1 MIRSYIITALR
12 ALIRNPVTSVI
23 NIAGLAAG
31 IAASI
36 LIMLYV
42 FSELSTDRFNENYDR
57 IYRLEVG
64 DFVVTGTA
72 QALILKEAFPEVK
85 QTVRMDFRHR
95 PVARHR
101 DENFRMEELV
111 YADSTLFDIFSL
123 EFLRGNP
130 SDALVLPFSLVLTVS
145 EAKRLF
151 GNEDP
156 LGRVLTFN
164 NTHDFTVTAIIEDI
178 INFHLP
184 VSAIA
189 SFSSLPYIEN
199 DENHDR
205 HLFSY
210 MNFFTYVLFHEN
222 IDPLIVAGEL
232 DKLIDERFPET
243 RRFSLRFRPLD
254 DIYFNRDLDDSPP
267 VRHGN
272 LPLVYTLIAVAGFIL
287 LIAIV
292 NFINLATANAS
303 VRFGE
308 IGIRK
313 VMGAGRE
320 TLIFQFLTESV
331 IMSSLAFL
339 SGIILVEMLLPVFN
353 NLLSVSLSFSPFHSH
368 RFFFSLLLL
377 VLLTGILA
385 GLYPAFYL
393 SSMKAWSILK
403 GEVTKGRGALRF
415 RRTLIVFQFTIS
427 IALII
432 STIVVHRQVEY
443 MRNKHLGFNKE
454 NVLTVRLNRD
464 IIKAGDVFRDNLIQH
479 DAIESVSMSNNMP
492 GYVTWFNT
500 WVTEGERKPHKFLP
514 VDPEYIDLMEI
525 ELATGRNFDR
535 NRIADQEYTYILNE
549 EAVKYF
555 GFEDPAG
562 KEFMVGGPVPVR
574 IIGVVRDFHF
584 RSLHEPIGPLVL
596 GWWPGNLGLANIRIR
611 PGQAEEAIIHA
622 RQQWETLSPGSFFEF
637 RFLDDEID
645 NLYRTEIRIGR
656 LFRYFALLAVIIACM
671 GLYGLSTFIA
681 YQRTKEIGIRKVL
694 GSSILQIV
702 FLLASEYSKWVV
714 VSNIIAWPLAYL
726 AMGRWLDNF
735 PYRIEPGLLIFI
747 SAGLIALLIAVITM
761 SVQAWRTANLNP
773 ADSLRSE

>member
-1 MIRSYIITALR
+1 MVRSYIITALR
-12 ALIRNPVTSVI
+12 ALIRNLITSVI

-95 PVARHR
+95 PVARHS
-101 DENFRMEELV
+101 DEYFRMEELV
-111 YADSTLFDIFSL
+111 YADSTLFDIFSF

-130 SDALVLPFSLVLTVS
+130 SDALYLPFSLVLTRS
-145 EAKRLF
+145 ESKRLF

-156 LGRVLTFN
+156 MGRVLTFN
-164 NTHDFTVTAIIEDI
+164 NAHDFTVTAIIEDI
-178 INFHLP
+178 TNFHLP
-184 VSAIA
+184 VLAIA

-222 IDPLIVAGEL
+222 IDPLIVSGKL
-232 DKLIDERFPET
+232 DRLIDERYPET
-243 RRFSLRFRPLD
+243 RRFSLLFRPLE

-303 VRFGE
+303 VRYGE
-308 IGIRK
+308 IGVRK

-320 TLIFQFLTESV
+320 NLIFQFLTESV

-339 SGIILVEMLLPVFN
+339 LGIFLVEMLLPVFN
-353 NLLSVSLSFSPFHSH
+353 NLLSVNLSFNPFYSH
-368 RFFFSLLLL
+368 RFFFSLILL
-377 VLLTGILA
+377 VFLTGILA

-393 SSMKAWSILK
+393 SSLKAGSILK
-403 GEVTKGRGALRF
+403 GEVTKGSGTLIF
-415 RRTLIVFQFTIS
+415 RRALIVFQFTIS
-427 IALII
+427 ITLII

-454 NVLTVRLNRD
+454 NILTVRLNRD
-464 IIKAGDVFRDNLIQH
+464 IITAGDVFRDKLVKH
-479 DAIESVSMSNNMP
+479 DAIESVSMSNNIP
-492 GYVTWFNT
+492 GYITWFNT
-500 WVTEGERKPHKFLP
+500 WVIEGEHKPHKFLP

-525 ELATGRNFDR
+525 ELETGRNFDR
-535 NRIADQEYTYILNE
+535 SRIADQEYTYVLNE

-574 IIGVVRDFHF
+574 IIGVARNFHF
-584 RSLHEPIGPLVL
+584 RSLHEPIGPLVM
-596 GWWPGNLGLANIRIR
+596 GWQPGNLGLANIRIK
-611 PGQAEEAIIHA
+611 PGQAEEALVHV
-622 RQQWETLSPGSFFEF
+622 RQQWETLSPGSFLEF

-645 NLYRTEIRIGR
+645 KLYRSEIRIGR
-656 LFRYFALLAVIIACM
+656 LFRYFALIAVIIACM

-681 YQRTKEIGIRKVL
+681 YQRKKEIGIRKVL
-694 GSSILQIV
+694 GSSVSQIV
-702 FLLASEYSKWVV
+702 FFLVSEYAKWVI
-714 VSNIIAWPLAYL
+714 VSNLIAWPLAYF
-726 AMGRWLDNF
+726 AMDRWLDNF
-735 PYRIEPGLLIFI
+735 PYRTETGLLIFI
-747 SAGLIALLIAVITM
+747 SSGLIALLIAVITV
-761 SVQAWRTANLNP
+761 SVQAWRTANMNP
-773 ADSLRSE
+773 ADSLRCE

>member
-95 PVARHR
+95 PVAGHR

-123 EFLRGNP
+123 EFLRGDP

-145 EAKRLF
+145 EANRLF

-243 RRFSLRFRPLD
+243 RRFSLRFRSLD

-303 VRFGE
+303 VRYGE

-339 SGIILVEMLLPVFN
+339 SGIFLVEMLLPVFN

-403 GEVTKGRGALRF
+403 GGVTKGRGALRF
-415 RRTLIVFQFTIS
+415 RRALIVFQFTIS

-492 GYVTWFNT
+492 GYITWFNT

-622 RQQWETLSPGSFFEF
+622 RQQWEGLSPGSFFEF

-694 GSSILQIV
+694 GSSISQIV
-702 FLLASEYSKWVV
+702 FLLASEYAKWVV

-735 PYRIEPGLLIFI
+735 PYRIEPGLLVFI
-747 SAGLIALLIAVITM
+747 SAGLIALLIAVITI
-761 SVQAWRTANLNP
+761 SVQAWCTANLNP

>member
-1 MIRSYIITALR
+1 MIRNYIITAFR
-12 ALIRNPVTSVI
+12 ALKRNLVTSVI
-23 NIAGLAAG
+23 NISGLAAG

-95 PVARHR
+95 SVARYS
-101 DENFRMEELV
+101 DENFRIEELV
-111 YADSTLFDIFSL
+111 YADSTLFDIFSF

-130 SDALVLPFSLVLTVS
+130 SDALYLPFSLVLTRS

-151 GNEDP
+151 GDEDP
-156 LGRVLTFN
+156 MGKVLTFN
-164 NTHDFTVTAIIEDI
+164 KTHDFTVTAIIEDI

-222 IDPLIVAGEL
+222 IDPLIVSGKL
-232 DKLIDERFPET
+232 DRLIDERYPET
-243 RRFSLRFRPLD
+243 RRFNLLFRPLE
-254 DIYFNRDLDDSPP
+254 DIYFNRELDDSPP

-292 NFINLATANAS
+292 NFINLATANAT
-303 VRFGE
+303 VRYGE
-308 IGIRK
+308 IGVRK

-320 TLIFQFLTESV
+320 NLIFQFLAESV
-331 IMSSLAFL
+331 IMSGLAFL
-339 SGIILVEMLLPVFN
+339 LGIFLVEMLLPVFN
-353 NLLSVSLSFSPFHSH
+353 NLLSVNLSFNPFYSP
-368 RFFFSLLLL
+368 RFFFSLILL
-377 VLLTGILA
+377 VFLTGTLA

-393 SSMKAWSILK
+393 SSLKAGSILK
-403 GEVTKGRGALRF
+403 GEARKGRGALIF
-415 RRTLIVFQFTIS
+415 RRALIVFQFTIS
-427 IALII
+427 IMLII
-432 STIVVHRQVEY
+432 STIAVHRQVEY
-443 MRNKHLGFNKE
+443 MRNKNLGFKKE
-454 NVLTVRLNRD
+454 NILTVRLNRD
-464 IIKAGDVFRDNLIQH
+464 IITAGDVFRDNLIQH

-525 ELATGRNFDR
+525 ELLSGRNFDR

-574 IIGVVRDFHF
+574 IIGVVRNFHF
-584 RSLHEPIGPLVL
+584 RSLHEPVGPLVM

-611 PGQAEEAIIHA
+611 PGQAEEAIMHV

-645 NLYRTEIRIGR
+645 ILYRPEIRIGR
-656 LFRYFALLAVIIACM
+656 LFRYFAMLAVIIACM

-681 YQRTKEIGIRKVL
+681 NQRKKEIGIRKVL
-694 GSSILQIV
+694 GSSVSQIV
-702 FLLASEYSKWVV
+702 FFLVSDYARWVI

-735 PYRIEPGLLIFI
+735 PYRTEPGLLVYIF
-747 SAGLIALLIAVITM
+747 SGLIALLIAVITV
-761 SVQAWRTANLNP
+761 SVQAWHTANLNP
-773 ADSLRSE
+773 ANTLRDE